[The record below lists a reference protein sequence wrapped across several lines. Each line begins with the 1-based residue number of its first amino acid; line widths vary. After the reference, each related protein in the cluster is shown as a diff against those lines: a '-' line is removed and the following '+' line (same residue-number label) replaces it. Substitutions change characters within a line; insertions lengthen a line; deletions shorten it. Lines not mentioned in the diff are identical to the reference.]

1 MRYAIGDIHGE
12 YDKLRNLIDILD
24 KDATEYIFLGDYI
37 DKGKDS
43 KKVIDFLM
51 ELVRAKKC
59 IFLMGDHEYM
69 WTKLFIDTHDRE
81 AREFLLHYGGDKTFA
96 SLKSVYDYYNFKYFL
111 FGLLFYYETPDYF
124 CVHAGIKN
132 GEPDYFVRDEFIN
145 SKELYHGKRVIF
157 GHTAF
162 KKPYVDKYKIGIDT
176 GAVYPDMGLLTAYN
190 LDTGEFVYHDGR
202 KEMIKQ

>member
-12 YDKLRNLIDILD
+12 YDKLRQLIDILD

-37 DKGKDS
+37 DKGEESD
-43 KKVIDFLM
+43 KVIEYLA
-51 ELVRAKKC
+51 ELTKFAKC
-59 IFLMGDHEYM
+59 IFLMGDHEFM
-69 WTKLFIDTHDRE
+69 WQQYLLTERDEYWSFIANYGGIKTIENHIDTLD
-81 AREFLLHYGGDKTFA
+81 LLAFISRLLPCHF
-96 SLKSVYDYYNFKYFL
+96 YDDYFL
-111 FGLLFYYETPDYF
+111 
-124 CVHAGIKN
+124 VHAGIKN
-132 GEPDYFVRDEFIN
+132 GEPDYFIRDDFIN
-145 SKELYHGKRVIF
+145 SKELYHGKKVIF

-202 KEMIKQ
+202 KELLTNESL